1 MRTLNYYCDRCN
13 KEVTEKELTN
23 NLINTKINPA
33 LGRIVKINVE
43 LCSECQDKLE
53 KWITNK
59 ESVKE

>member
-23 NLINTKINPA
+23 NMINTKIGPA

>member
-1 MRTLNYYCDRCN
+1 MRTLNYYCDKCN
-13 KEVTEKELTN
+13 KEVTEKELIN
-23 NLINTKINPA
+23 NMINTKIDPA
-33 LGRIVKINVE
+33 LGRIVKINLE